1 MNLKQKLSA
10 TAFAFGMTCVSAPSF
25 GQGVPV
31 IDAANLVNSLQQV
44 IAWGQQQ
51 SQMVQQIQQFAQQI
65 QQMQNMTTKLD
76 AARNLG
82 TILSNPAIA
91 STLPPQMANANQLLN
106 AAISSGQQSAINSIL
121 SAYGVPTAA
130 NPTLGQGSAMAISDM
145 QSVLASTQLRQGQ
158 LNQLATRVDS
168 SPDAKDSLDLL
179 NRNVIESAYINNQM
193 IQTMAAIEA
202 GKEAARL
209 RSIAADEAIAT
220 AYIARLKAT
229 R

>member
-1 MNLKQKLSA
+1 MNLNLKLSA
-10 TAFAFGMTCVSAPSF
+10 TVFALGMCCATAPSF

-65 QQMQNMTTKLD
+65 QQMQNMTTKFD
-76 AARNLG
+76 AARALG
-82 TILSNPAIA
+82 TILNNPAIA
-91 STLPPQMANANQLLN
+91 STLPPQMINANQLLN

-121 SAYGVPTAA
+121 SAYGVPGTT
-130 NPTLGQGSAMAISDM
+130 NPTLTQGSAMTISNM

-179 NRNVIESAYINNQM
+179 NRNVIETANINNQL
-193 IQTMAAIEA
+193 IQTIAAIEA
-202 GKEAARL
+202 GRETARL
-209 RSIAADEAIAT
+209 RAVASDQAAAAT
-220 AYIARLKAT
+220 DLAQIRASR
-229 R
+229 